1 MLLGSVGVSLGA
13 SACDRDDRP
22 SREPPSEPAP
32 VASVAKALG
41 VDAGELEPAV
51 DPPAAAGDLKADI
64 DGFTSLDACVAQRA
78 NLDALLGD
86 ALEAI
91 GYDTFVRDACR
102 VLDAA
107 KAKDPKRCDAI
118 DASSLRRQCA
128 TTVAAVVGDAESCPW
143 SIASR
148 PEEGRDPWCLAAAS
162 RDARLC
168 MALETMASRATC
180 AATIAHDASSCA
192 KLPMKADQARC
203 RRDVERWKAVL
214 PPPDP
219 SAPAPTPPQGTLHI
233 EGGDAGGPSDTSFA
247 STVER
252 GVVLL
257 EQRDG
262 SRLSL
267 GSVSATGASF
277 LAASPH
283 TLATLGVE
291 LFASPDGKRVTVE
304 RAELSVPGRPA
315 LATPL
320 AHSSLVAKVDKLEH
334 ARGGAVS
341 LSLDGELSDST
352 GSYRL
357 HVQATT
363 FVRDVVTAK
372 ALYGSRAGLG
382 AGLPGL
388 GALPG
393 FGDAG
398 AMR

>member
-1 MLLGSVGVSLGA
+1 
-13 SACDRDDRP
+13 
-22 SREPPSEPAP
+22 
-32 VASVAKALG
+32 
-41 VDAGELEPAV
+41 
-51 DPPAAAGDLKADI
+51 
-64 DGFTSLDACVAQRA
+64 
-78 NLDALLGD
+78 
-86 ALEAI
+86 
-91 GYDTFVRDACR
+91 
-102 VLDAA
+102 
-107 KAKDPKRCDAI
+107 
-118 DASSLRRQCA
+118 
-128 TTVAAVVGDAESCPW
+128 
-143 SIASR
+143 
-148 PEEGRDPWCLAAAS
+148 
-162 RDARLC
+162 
-168 MALETMASRATC
+168 MASRATC

-320 AHSSLVAKVDKLEH
+320 AHSSLVAKVDKLER